1 MVLRPL
7 KGYRSFEE
15 VLRSGRRVTSG
26 PLLLAAMPNDG
37 SSDVTFVGVGVPKR
51 VAPKAVVRNRI
62 KRLMRVSIRACLLES
77 STLHAGV
84 RVVLLWRSA
93 PKHPSEIALAD
104 VQHYVR
110 KGLAKLTSGAKA

>member
-26 PLLLAAMPNDG
+26 PLLLAALPNEA
-37 SSDVTFVGVGVPKR
+37 SSEVTFVGVGVPKR

-62 KRLMRVSIRACLLES
+62 KRLMRASVRACMLES
-77 STLHAGV
+77 GTLQTGL

-93 PKHPSEIALAD
+93 PTHPAEIDLAD
-104 VQHYVR
+104 VQRYVA
-110 KGLAKLTSGAKA
+110 KGLTKLTSGA

>member
-26 PLLLAAMPNDG
+26 PLLLAALPNAE
-37 SSDVTFVGVGVPKR
+37 STSETFVGVGVPKR

-62 KRLMRVSIRACLLES
+62 KRLMRVSVRACVVETA
-77 STLHAGV
+77 TLQPGL
-84 RVVLLWRSA
+84 RLVLLWRSA
-93 PKHPSEIALAD
+93 PGHPAEICLAD
-104 VQHYVR
+104 VQRYVA
-110 KGLAKLTSGAKA
+110 KGLAKLTSGA